1 MFPHMFIIK
10 PNSNRK
16 EVTLSKVK
24 VISYA
29 YIHPSLPA
37 LIQQIF
43 IEIIKACHSIEAMW
57 EIYK

>member
-43 IEIIKACHSIEAMW
+43 IEIIKACHSIEAM
-57 EIYK
+57 